1 MDSAAVGNWL
11 WRQGSGDVA
20 TGGQAQPTAWWIN
33 FGSYTAT
40 TAADKMLGFTGFG
53 TLGGGNLDVNVVG
66 DAGVLDTLGYGFNNT
81 TVNPHSQGLALAV
94 GSTGRIAS
102 DGSQQLTGGGDLRV
116 RIGGALNPA
125 SVAATADHRDGVLV
139 NLRGD
144 VQLRST
150 SVGSVDMLYGSISP
164 TQSPGETRA
173 FDPLVATRGVARGG
187 MTLVPGDATFNLQT
201 LGDLVVQNVEDP
213 GRVQLSHV
221 SPFTQDAKVG
231 SGSSWF
237 TLWTK
242 DTAIDLF
249 SLGGNLTPFTR
260 SEATA
265 DLAVVYPSI
274 LNATAAGGSLYY
286 GKAAQTQTN
295 GDSAYSY
302 PLLLAPG
309 ENGQLQFLAQDSIYA
324 GGMPVSQSGTAN
336 SAMATPWNPAYQGR
350 VGNAVVASNLS
361 VTGNAGNLSLF
372 AFGSGTTAASSA
384 GSAEPARFYAMDGDL
399 VGVSSGRIITFQ
411 KTPGSVHEGE
421 TWYEGNGAVRM
432 MAGRDI
438 VSSGRTFGTDGFTVA
453 SPSDNL
459 FIHKNTQD
467 ISIVSAGRD
476 ILYSN
481 FQVAGPGLLEVS
493 AGRNILLTGTGGEHS
508 VTSLGAVLP
517 GDNRPGASI
526 VMQAGVGATGPDYQR
541 FVESYLNPLNQ
552 AQTGESLQGGKVAK
566 TYEDELATWLAERF
580 GFAGDSEQ
588 ARAYYAAL
596 PAEQQRVFARDV
608 YFAELKAAGREYNQD
623 GGVREGSYLRGRA
636 AIAALFPTRDVAGN
650 PITYQGDITLFNGSG
665 VHTNAGGS
673 IQMLTPGGGQTFG
686 IEGAAPPS
694 TAGVITQGAGDI
706 QLYSM
711 GSILLGQSR
720 IMTTFGGSIM
730 GWTAEGDI
738 NAGRGSKTTV
748 VYTPPK
754 RVYDNWG
761 NVGLSPSVP
770 STGAG
775 IATLN
780 PIPEVPAGDIDLIA
794 PLGTIDAGEAG
805 IRVSGNVNIAALR
818 VVNAANIQ
826 SQGKSSGVPV
836 TASVNT
842 GAMSSASAA
851 GAAAS
856 QAAEDAARSQQAAA
870 KQGRASIVT
879 VEVLGFGTEPVQRG
893 VEEGQK
899 TSGYN
904 PNSPVQVLGAGPLS
918 EQARARLTDE
928 ERKQIS
934 L

>member
-1 MDSAAVGNWL
+1 MPLLPLCLLVLALTPAVAFARPFTITTNSTAAQKVGAGSSQAGTVAAGASLKVAGATAAVTMSGNA
-11 WRQGSGDVA
+11 A
-20 TGGQAQPTAWWIN
+20 TFSN
-33 FGSYTAT
+33 
-40 TAADKMLGFTGFG
+40 FG
-53 TLGGGNLDVNVVG
+53 TL
-66 DAGVLDTLGYGFNNT
+66 A
-81 TVNPHSQGLALAV
+81 Q
-94 GSTGRIAS
+94 
-102 DGSQQLTGGGDLRV
+102 DGSGNAILATGGGDLVINNGSRTNTAALIQATDSETIQAKKPV
-116 RIGGALNPA
+116 AGVTINNYGTVESLNVSNDGG
-125 SVAATADHRDGVLV
+125 
-139 NLRGD
+139 
-144 VQLRST
+144 Q
-150 SVGSVDMLYGSISP
+150 
-164 TQSPGETRA
+164 
-173 FDPLVATRGVARGG
+173 
-187 MTLVPGDATFNLQT
+187 
-201 LGDLVVQNVEDP
+201 
-213 GRVQLSHV
+213 
-221 SPFTQDAKVG
+221 
-231 SGSSWF
+231 
-237 TLWTK
+237 
-242 DTAIDLF
+242 AIDLF
-249 SLGGNLTPFTR
+249 SLGGSLTPLSR
-260 SEATA
+260 SSTPT

-274 LNATAAGGSLYY
+274 LRATAAGGSLYY
-286 GKAAQTQTN
+286 GKAAEQQSNSDNSFT
-295 GDSAYSY
+295 Y

-309 ENGQLQFLAQDSIYA
+309 QNGQLQFLAQDSIYA
-324 GGMPVSQSGTAN
+324 GGMAVSQSGTAQ
-336 SAMATPWNPAYQGR
+336 SAMATPWNPAYQGSI
-350 VGNAVVASNLS
+350 GNAVVTSNLS
-361 VTGNAGNLSLF
+361 VNGNLVTRALF

-384 GSAEPARFYAMDGDL
+384 GSTEPARFYAMDGDL
-399 VGVSSGRIITFQ
+399 VGVSSGRGITFG
-411 KTPGSVHEGE
+411 TNPGDPHQGE

-438 VSSGRTFGTDGFTVA
+438 VSSGRIFGLDGMRGST
-453 SPSDNL
+453 PTDNL
-459 FIHKNTQD
+459 FIHKNPND

-476 ILYSN
+476 ILFSN

-493 AGRNILLTGTGGEHS
+493 AGRNILLTGAGGEHS
-508 VTSLGAVLP
+508 VTSLGAILP
-517 GDNRPGASI
+517 GDTRPGASI
-526 VMQAGVGATGPDYQR
+526 VMQAGVGANGPDYQR
-541 FVESYLNPLNQ
+541 FVATYLNPLNQ
-552 AQTGESLQGGKVAK
+552 AQPGESLQGVKVAK
-566 TYEDELATWLAERF
+566 TYENELVSWLAERF
-580 GFAGDSEQ
+580 GFVGDSEQ

-608 YFAELKAAGREYNQD
+608 YFAELKAAGREYNED
-623 GGVREGSYLRGRA
+623 GGVRQGSYLRGRT
-636 AIAALFPTRDVAGN
+636 AIAALFPDKDVAGN

-673 IQMLTPGGGQTFG
+673 IQMFTPGGGQTFG

-761 NVGLSPSVP
+761 NVSLSPSVP

-805 IRVSGNVNIAALR
+805 IRVSGNINIAALR

-826 SQGKSSGVPV
+826 TQGKSSGVPV
-836 TASVNT
+836 SATVNT

-870 KQGRASIVT
+870 KQGRPSIVT
-879 VEVLGFGTEPVQRG
+879 VEVLGFGTEPVPR
-893 VEEGQK
+893 EPEQK
-899 TSGYN
+899 SSSYN